1 MIPTSSKDG
10 ETVCPKRVWVLST
23 LADDEQTSIDGEL
36 PQGLRFHLKQ
46 CAPCREV
53 ADGVLAVASGLNALG
68 GIEPDDSLDARANE
82 RLSNALR
89 AGAPLTGRVNVPDD
103 PIFDAALE
111 AYRPPWVGYARFS
124 AAAAIIFLIGLVG
137 VFRFATVETVPSGLT
152 SGTDPRWNLAPG
164 RDAASAQESPEAVA
178 NHDSQRRRPAAQT
191 EVCLHATYVEAAE
204 CDRPNVAHPAMPTPA
219 ARRGRGRTTTAP
231 IPLLQEEIDKSRE
244 VGSIVP
250 SDDRP

>member
-1 MIPTSSKDG
+1 MPTNPKDR

-53 ADGVLAVASGLNALG
+53 ADGLLAVANGLNALG
-68 GIEPDDSLDARANE
+68 AIEPDDSLDARAHE

-89 AGAPLTGRVNVPDD
+89 AGAPLTGRVEIPDD
-103 PIFDAALE
+103 PMFDAALE
-111 AYRPPWVGYARFS
+111 AYRPPWVRYARFS

-152 SGTDPRWNLAPG
+152 SGTGLQKNLVPG
-164 RDAASAQESPEAVA
+164 RDAAGAHESPEAVA
-178 NHDSQRRRPAAQT
+178 NRDSQPRRPAVQT

-204 CDRPNVAHPAMPTPA
+204 CDRPNVAHPAMPIPA
-219 ARRGRGRTTTAP
+219 ARRGSGRTTTAP
-231 IPLLQEEIDKSRE
+231 IPLPQEEIDKSRK
-244 VGSIVP
+244 VGSIVRP
-250 SDDRP
+250 EDRP